1 MGRPSTFGLSRW
13 GRSDSRALQGLLGI
27 AFVAVA
33 VIGLGMPLL
42 TLVRGIDGFIEHQVP
57 VAGTESTTLAEA
69 DGLKLSTGDTATLSV
84 TDPTLEQRLL
94 LTLPSIVVAVLI
106 LFGIYLLFRI
116 ARTLSAGE
124 PFTPRNPRRLY
135 GLAVLIVVGTVVD
148 GLVTA
153 ICTDQLVAGTALAG
167 DVPFTVDVPL
177 TQVAVAFLVAALAE
191 AFRIG
196 VRLRADTEGLV

>member
-1 MGRPSTFGLSRW
+1 MRVPSSFGLSRW
-13 GRSDSRALQGLLGI
+13 GRTDSRALQGLLGI

-33 VIGLGMPLL
+33 VLGLGMPLL
-42 TLVRGIDGFIEHQVP
+42 TLVRGVDGFVEQEVD
-57 VAGTESTTLAEA
+57 VTGAGPATLAEA
-69 DGLKLSTGDTATLSV
+69 DGLKLSAADTATLSV
-84 TDPTLEQRLL
+84 ADPNLGQRVL

-106 LFGIYLLFRI
+106 LFGIYLLFLI

-124 PFTPRNPRRLY
+124 PFAPRNPRRLY
-135 GLAVLIVVGTVVD
+135 GIAVLIVVGTVVD

-153 ICTDQLVAGTALAG
+153 ICTDQLIAGTPLASH
-167 DVPFTVDVPL
+167 VPFTVDVPL

-196 VRLRADTEGLV
+196 VRLREDTEGLV